1 MTSAVEESNPFTIPW
16 LPTKLLDRA
25 LYLVLISFGQRIYL
39 EAQLLENTAHC
50 SVVIHKIAQSTSIL
64 VLRITDH

>member
-1 MTSAVEESNPFTIPW
+1 MTSVVEESNPFTIPQ

-25 LYLVLISFGQRIYL
+25 LSLVLISFGQRIYL
-39 EAQLLENTAHC
+39 EAQLLESIAHC

-64 VLRITDH
+64 VLRITDR